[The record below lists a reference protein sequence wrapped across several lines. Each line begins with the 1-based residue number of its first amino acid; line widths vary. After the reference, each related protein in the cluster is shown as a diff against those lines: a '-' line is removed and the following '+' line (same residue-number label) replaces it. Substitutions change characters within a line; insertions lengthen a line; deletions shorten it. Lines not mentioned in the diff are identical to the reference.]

1 MFPPVSPRDRR
12 DDKGMFTRV
21 FRLNQE
27 LSQARAEQAFWSAK
41 DQHLQQEVIIKQQDE
56 AEAAYQKHEA
66 QYATVNAW
74 GLQVEALINDMK
86 EGIMHVDVWSGQGSR
101 NFS

>member
-41 DQHLQQEVIIKQQDE
+41 DQHLQQEVFDLSSAFARLRHQNQGVSSWSDIIIPQI
-56 AEAAYQKHEA
+56 
-66 QYATVNAW
+66 
-74 GLQVEALINDMK
+74 QV
-86 EGIMHVDVWSGQGSR
+86 
-101 NFS
+101 